1 MSNATGIAIPDA
13 GLVVGVI
20 QAIEEI
26 CRNGMKPMT
35 EEAIFTP
42 IPDGLVESEDNT
54 EARALLCGA
63 ARVVDQSNATRHGVI
78 AENVVNGCGLGNP
91 LVVEVKR
98 EGVGQLEVA
107 TGTDTVLE
115 GGS

>member
-42 IPDGLVESEDNT
+42 IPDGLIESEDNT
-54 EARALLCGA
+54 KARALLCGA
-63 ARVVDQSNATRHGVI
+63 ARVVDDSNAISQGVVSQ
-78 AENVVNGCGLGNP
+78 NVLNSRWLSCL
-91 LVVEVKR
+91 LVVEVEA
-98 EGVGQLEVA
+98 EGV
-107 TGTDTVLE
+107 
-115 GGS
+115 S